1 MATKVTVSSA
11 ADSNDNPVG
20 YFNNPLI
27 LAAHDFNPELLDI
40 RKRLDSEAK
49 LTKEEC
55 AQIAKLITK
64 VGTEII
70 LETESCNC
78 MTVGKAY
85 QVGDTILWT
94 RTRMTHKVNGRRS
107 RAEFKKFMNS
117 LLDEYVASVLKN
129 EGQENGPR
137 KLRAANLKV
146 SRRRQLTR
154 YMNLAQCGEGILK
167 YNYAGITA
175 ALEVRYL
182 LLDMLKMEGGKKQK
196 LEQDKARTLLAD
208 VEARF
213 PFPRLDEIKGRGDVR
228 EEFRHHVDTVATMYQ
243 LEKAGFTQ
251 AETNVEDANSFA
263 CEVGLALEA
272 KDAAALFVSLADVKG
287 VPQRRLR
294 LKHGL
299 FAIAKTIKGNRG
311 NPKPAQIIEFLAKI
325 VKWHEL
331 HPTKDVL
338 SEIKTLPEISE
349 KLTAVQN
356 ITDELFKEIGN
367 TKEDHDD
374 NTATA

>member
-1 MATKVTVSSA
+1 MSTKVTVGA
-11 ADSNDNPVG
+11 ASDADPVG
-20 YFNNPLI
+20 YYNDPLMI
-27 LAAHDFNPELLDI
+27 AAHEFNPELLEI
-40 RKRLDSEAK
+40 RKRLDSKAK

-55 AQIAKLITK
+55 DQIAKLVTK
-64 VGTEII
+64 IGTEIN
-70 LETESCNC
+70 LETESRNC
-78 MTVGKAY
+78 MTVGRAL
-85 QVGDTILWT
+85 QEGDVLNCM
-94 RTRMTHKVNGRRS
+94 RTLMTHKVNGRRS

-117 LLDEYVASVLKN
+117 MLDDYVASVLSK
-129 EGQENGPR
+129 EGQEGGPR

-182 LLDMLKMEGGKKQK
+182 LCDILKMKGGKKQK
-196 LEQDKARTLLAD
+196 LEQDMARAELAI

-228 EEFRHHVDTVATMYQ
+228 EEFRHHVDTVAIMYQ

-251 AETNVEDANSFA
+251 AETNVDDAHSFA
-263 CEVGLALEA
+263 CDVGLALEA
-272 KDAAALFVSLADVKG
+272 KDAVALFVSLADVKG

-294 LKHGL
+294 LKNGL

-356 ITDELFKEIGN
+356 ITDELFKEIGS